1 MTVAEHAEAVAQHE
15 ANGKR
20 MLAAN
25 NMEPFIRLFR
35 D

>member
-1 MTVAEHAEAVAQHE
+1 MTIAEHAEAVAQHE
-15 ANGKR
+15 ATGKR

-25 NMEPFIRLFR
+25 KMEPFIRLFQ

>member
-15 ANGKR
+15 ATGKR
-20 MLAAN
+20 MLEAN
-25 NMEPFIRLFR
+25 NMEPFIQLFR